1 MLGEEK
7 KSKFI
12 MVAEVLPKNKF
23 SAKLLKEREE
33 KRLLEEERMKREQEK
48 ANEAEKD
55 RKKKKDADKLASDMR
70 AKREA
75 LNK

>member
-33 KRLLEEERMKREQEK
+33 KRLLEEERMKRV
-48 ANEAEKD
+48 
-55 RKKKKDADKLASDMR
+55 SCPFI
-70 AKREA
+70 
-75 LNK
+75 